1 MMKDHLHIVL
11 TLDEIIA
18 CPEKVE
24 TLPSQEVMN
33 MLLRITAIQPL
44 LIGRLA
50 FLGSEKKEAKSQDR
64 LLTVKE
70 ASKVLGYS
78 KDWIYRHAD
87 KLPFTKRL
95 TPHTLRFSEA
105 GIEKYIKNRPS

>member
-1 MMKDHLHIVL
+1 MP
-11 TLDEIIA
+11 TLDELIT

-24 TLPSQEVMN
+24 ALSHKEAIN
-33 MLLRITAIQPL
+33 MLARISSIQPI
-44 LIGRLA
+44 LIGRIA
-50 FLGSEKKEAKSQDR
+50 SIGNEVKETKAPDR
-64 LLTVKE
+64 LLDVNE

-95 TPHTLRFSEA
+95 TPHRLKFSEA
-105 GIEKYIKNRPS
+105 GIEKYIKNRPSY